1 MFGLVNYSI
10 AQNNV
15 ITEVWLEN
23 TGVQSGVFGSPTAVD
38 AADNVYR
45 AGFENQSNGGAIAKL
60 QKIDNEG
67 QLLWT
72 VNLTSTTVDKYEPSK
87 VVTNGSNIYVTGIVT
102 YQSTGQSDFFISK
115 ISQSGTLQW
124 LSIDQATGND
134 VASDLVYDA
143 SSSTI
148 YLCGTTERAGSYDM
162 LLASYADNGN
172 QNWLAQRDYTGLADL
187 GAKVFMDG
195 ANIVVQ
201 GSSQST
207 TTDWDITSWFYDD
220 GGNYISEQHSGGLN
234 VASDELRDGALNN
247 GFIHLTGVSRSGA
260 NYKFKVVCLDA
271 TNNIL
276 WEDTYDK
283 NSLREEGTALVATS
297 SGFVATGFVTTAAGN
312 EDILIRKYDLS
323 GNALWTREIDVH
335 GANDRGVDIAEDAQG
350 NYIVVSDAQVSG
362 QTDVYM
368 HYIESITGNELWSTA
383 VAQDGAAEE
392 NAQSIEVTF
401 GGEMYITYQTEGQA
415 ATEAYSYSDVDF
427 PMDNE
432 PFSRGSLIIRNSGQL
447 RNDSGE
453 VVTDVRYYTFGQHPE
468 MYYAD
473 QRMSA
478 LVLDDDTSTNQ
489 VQRIDFDFVNANS
502 THVGEVTEHER
513 ETHFN
518 YYKGADKYEQQ
529 GTFDVLAY
537 PGLYPNID
545 AFVSSNSAGY
555 KMTFVLEN
563 GADLD
568 DIEIN
573 ISGSSGFALSG
584 GNLEVSTIADPI
596 NWLVPYS
603 YPKSDVEKA
612 NDGCLQYVLS
622 GGHLKLISGCGEL
635 SYPYVITL
643 RAGVGAAYAASAI
656 ENMDWSTFW
665 GGSSVEVGSDIEA
678 DVNGNLYIGG
688 TLSSNGGWRSDE
700 GIINSTTGGKRHG
713 FVAKFNHDGEVEWGT
728 LIENISNNVTEA
740 SAVRAIGLYDNNSK
754 YSNEEIHVVGEYV
767 GILNPDTLRNS
778 GIPYGAW
785 QQPSYTQPNNGLYS
799 NRDLFFATLSNGSGT
814 ILIQSPFGGPDVEMV
829 FAMDISSDGLMYF
842 AGSTQGG
849 SSDIE
854 SSQDPPASYLF
865 PVYNPNDGSYFEAQH
880 PANGSDRGFVSVLD
894 LKTYKLAYSSII
906 TKDSGST
913 KSEYLAIYG
922 LEVDGGGAFCGR
934 SITPYARLGFFDPQ
948 STVFATSIDAHPNS
962 EWTDRAMFSSV
973 VKSKDGFVFV
983 GLTKGSA
990 GNETSL
996 LSAASAYGFRQT
1008 TGSMY
1013 FARINGNT
1021 VEWDTY
1027 YGEDKGQW
1035 SVTTNWLY
1043 NIADFASFPPPAT
1056 GGRHAWGGRGKL
1068 TYNDQLSTLFV
1079 GGSIMEN
1086 GKYVETEYVPG
1097 FFRESI
1103 IHSASGSTY
1112 GRAEQFVTAFSNNT
1126 TGVSD
1131 RLTWGTH
1138 FGHSGEDE
1146 HLSDIETYTVG
1157 SDSYVA
1163 ILGTT
1168 NTPSGVTA
1176 ANVDKFPLVDL
1187 GNNAWFQ
1194 SSNSFNAGNNS
1205 SLYITRFKV
1214 TNLKNHIG
1222 LEDYRLSEHLN
1233 WRVYPNPSSKSFK
1246 IHSFE
1251 DDQLLLVQVYDLNGK
1266 LLLKDTN
1273 VKSDEDEIDISNL
1286 PSGVY
1291 IVLIN
1296 EMFSCKLIKE

>member
-143 SSSTI
+143 TSSTI

-162 LLASYADNGN
+162 LLASYADNGT

-187 GAKVFMDG
+187 GAKVFLDG

-234 VASDELRDGALNN
+234 AASDELRDGALNN

-283 NSLREEGTALVATS
+283 NTLREEGTALVATS
-297 SGFVATGFVTTAAGN
+297 SGFVAAGFVTTAAGN

-323 GNALWTREIDVH
+323 GNALWTREIDVD

-350 NYIVVSDAQVSG
+350 NYIVVSDVEVNG

-368 HYIESITGNELWSTA
+368 HYIEASTGNELWATA

-392 NAQSIEVTF
+392 KVQSIEVTF

-453 VVTDVRYYTFGQHPE
+453 VVTDVRYYTFGLHPE

-513 ETHFN
+513 ESHFN

-529 GTFDVLAY
+529 STFDVLAY
-537 PGLYPNID
+537 PELYANVD
-545 AFVSSNSAGY
+545 AFVSSNSSGF
-555 KMTFVLEN
+555 KMTFVLES

-568 DIEIN
+568 DIELDIN
-573 ISGSSGFALSG
+573 GSSGFALSG
-584 GNLEVSTIADPI
+584 ANLEVSTIADPI
-596 NWLVPYS
+596 SWLEPYS

-643 RAGVGAAYAASAI
+643 RAGVGATYGVSAI
-656 ENMDWSTFW
+656 DNMDWSTYF
-665 GGSSVEVGSDIEA
+665 GG
-678 DVNGNLYIGG
+678 NGCDGGNAVTVDKDANIFIGG
-688 TLSSNGGWRSDE
+688 FSESNQFPSNPHLSSSPSSFEPKGLILKFIHD
-700 GIINSTTGGKRHG
+700 TGELLWATFLDDRT
-713 FVAKFNHDGEVEWGT
+713 EVKEIGVYDN
-728 LIENISNNVTEA
+728 LA
-740 SAVRAIGLYDNNSK
+740 SAIAGT
-754 YSNEEIHVVGEYV
+754 EEVHVVGKVENEVTPFNYTLV
-767 GILNPDTLRNS
+767 NP
-778 GIPYGAW
+778 Y
-785 QQPSYTQPNNGLYS
+785 SYYEQGYDWDPGTPN
-799 NRDLFFATLSNGSGT
+799 DLFIATLDNINGGVSFYT
-814 ILIQSPFGGPDVEMV
+814 AFGGDGQEDLMS
-829 FAMDISSDGLMYF
+829 MDISASGKLYF
-842 AGSTQGG
+842 CGSTDKGG
-849 SSDIE
+849 HATYQ
-854 SSQDPPASYLF
+854 SQTGSPYGKF
-865 PVYNPNDGSYFEAQH
+865 PVYNPNDNSYYQNLH
-880 PANGSDRGFVSVLD
+880 PAPGAMRGFVAAID
-894 LKTYKLAYSSII
+894 LNNYKLQYSTILPDFKVLYDIEVGNYPAYC
-906 TKDSGST
+906 G
-913 KSEYLAIYG
+913 EG
-922 LEVDGGGAFCGR
+922 LTNAK
-934 SITPYARLGFFDPQ
+934 LGFFNGSQMFASSLTQSFSDYNNLTYFSSVVSTNNGNVFFGMNESSSNSLQTTSMVSTDYQVSAGEAYLLRFEGSNSALTWDTYFGQTADQKGFWRGTQNQSNFHAHNHVGVNPEGRGRLAYNNLY
-948 STVFATSIDAHPNS
+948 STVFAFGTEDMNPVETHAKPGYFTESVINNGAGYFKTKYYLSAFSDNAFNKNNFSWGTIFGGNRQEYSGGLVTYHHNGKSYVIVTGLTYTSFTRSYSDPNYFPVSDLGYTQSWFQDINYLFTQPYPPNS
-962 EWTDRAMFSSV
+962 
-973 VKSKDGFVFV
+973 
-983 GLTKGSA
+983 
-990 GNETSL
+990 
-996 LSAASAYGFRQT
+996 
-1008 TGSMY
+1008 
-1013 FARINGNT
+1013 
-1021 VEWDTY
+1021 
-1027 YGEDKGQW
+1027 
-1035 SVTTNWLY
+1035 
-1043 NIADFASFPPPAT
+1043 
-1056 GGRHAWGGRGKL
+1056 KL
-1068 TYNDQLSTLFV
+1068 
-1079 GGSIMEN
+1079 
-1086 GKYVETEYVPG
+1086 
-1097 FFRESI
+1097 
-1103 IHSASGSTY
+1103 HSEIS
-1112 GRAEQFVTAFSNNT
+1112 
-1126 TGVSD
+1126 
-1131 RLTWGTH
+1131 
-1138 FGHSGEDE
+1138 
-1146 HLSDIETYTVG
+1146 
-1157 SDSYVA
+1157 
-1163 ILGTT
+1163 
-1168 NTPSGVTA
+1168 
-1176 ANVDKFPLVDL
+1176 
-1187 GNNAWFQ
+1187 
-1194 SSNSFNAGNNS
+1194 
-1205 SLYITRFKV
+1205 ITRFEV
-1214 TNLKNHIG
+1214 SGIN
-1222 LEDYRLSEHLN
+1222 EVLSEAEVELDT
-1233 WRVYPNPSSKSFK
+1233 RVIGVYPNPTKSNFK
-1246 IHSFE
+1246 ILCKDPDSHFKS
-1251 DDQLLLVQVYDLNGK
+1251 VKVYDVAGKCIIDRDNINSENNSYDVDLANFPNGSYFI
-1266 LLLKDTN
+1266 T
-1273 VKSDEDEIDISNL
+1273 
-1286 PSGVY
+1286 
-1291 IVLIN
+1291 IN
-1296 EMFSCKLIKE
+1296 GSYNAKVIKI